1 MMKWKK
7 TAPKTDRG
15 KALTKLDKVFS
26 LYIRQRDSENGFFKC
41 ISCGQI
47 KPYDQ
52 CDCGHYINRQHISTR
67 FDEKNCNAQC
77 RKCNRFEEGNAQGYR
92 RGLIEKYGEKAVEL
106 LEIKKFNTSHLNL
119 PEIEILTKYY
129 KEKIKELC
137 D

>member
-1 MMKWKK
+1 MKWKK

-15 KALTKLDKVFS
+15 KALAKLDKVFS
-26 LYIRQRDSENGFFKC
+26 LYIRQRDSENGVFKC

-92 RGLIEKYGEKAVEL
+92 RGLIEKYGEKADEL
-106 LEIKKFNTSHLNL
+106 LEMKKFNTSHLNL

-129 KEKIKELC
+129 KEKIKELSE
-137 D
+137 

>member
-1 MMKWKK
+1 MKWKK